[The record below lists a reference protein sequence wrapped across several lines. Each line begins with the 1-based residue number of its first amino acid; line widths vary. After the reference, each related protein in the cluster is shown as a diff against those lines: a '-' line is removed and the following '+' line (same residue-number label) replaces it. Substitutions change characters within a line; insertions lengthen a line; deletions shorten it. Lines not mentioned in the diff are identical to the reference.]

1 MLDSNDHR
9 KLASELDLFHMQPE
23 APGMVF
29 WRPRGFALLRVF
41 EAAIRGEMK
50 RQGFAEVRSPQLLRQ
65 AVWDA
70 SGHWAHF
77 RDGMFAVEEDQSA
90 ALKPVSCPG
99 HLYIAKA
106 SRLSYRELPLRL
118 GEIGIVHRN
127 EQSGNLHGLFRLR
140 QFSQDDGHIL
150 CAPSQV
156 REEVVRFCERLRS
169 FYAAFDLEPVEIA
182 FSSRPAER
190 LGDDAVWDVAE
201 AMLRDGAADA
211 GLSLSEQPGEGAFY
225 GPKLEIVLR
234 DRLGRPW
241 QCGTIQLDLVMPER
255 FDVSYVDAH
264 DQRQRPALLHRA
276 LMGSLER
283 FLGIVLE
290 NYAGALPAWLAP
302 EQVLVVPIAEPQHDA
317 AACLFERLAEVGVRA
332 RIDRRNE
339 SLGRRVR
346 DAHGLGI
353 PIVAVIGKKEV
364 AGGAVAV
371 RHGDRRDE
379 ISADA
384 AARVIAE
391 RCASP
396 L

>member
-1 MLDSNDHR
+1 MLDSHDHR
-9 KLASELDLFHMQPE
+9 KLGSELDLFHMQPE

-29 WRPRGFALLRVF
+29 WHPRGFALLRVF
-41 EAAIRGEMK
+41 EEAIRGEMR

-65 AVWDA
+65 AVWEA

-77 RDGMFAVEEDQSA
+77 REGMFAVEEDRSA

-169 FYAAFDLEPVEIA
+169 FYAAFDLEPVEVA
-182 FSSRPAER
+182 FSSRPADR

-201 AMLRDGAADA
+201 ALLRDGARDA

-241 QCGTIQLDLVMPER
+241 QCGTIQLDLMMPER
-255 FDVSYVDAH
+255 FDVAYVDAR

-290 NYAGALPAWLAP
+290 NYGGALPAWLAP
-302 EQVLVVPIAEPQHDA
+302 EQALVVPIGEPQHDHA
-317 AACLFERLAEVGVRA
+317 ARVHADLVSAGVRA

-346 DAHGLGI
+346 EAHGLGI
-353 PIVAVIGKKEV
+353 PIVVIIGNEEV
-364 AGGAVAV
+364 ARGSVAV
-371 RHGDRRDE
+371 RHGARRDDLP
-379 ISADA
+379 ADS